1 MNGLKY
7 IRTRCNLSLS
17 DLAESIG
24 VTRQALSSWENE
36 RKEIPSLRIK
46 ELSNFFG
53 IDEEYFGE
61 ISETEK
67 KYLLEKAMFR
77 YENDGKETY
86 RYKPQEIESARI
98 FFPED
103 SDKSLDEKYVDMQKR
118 KKKLLREIEK
128 SINYTENAGSIQSQ
142 ICCIN
147 RGCNVY
153 GMLTMIMQ
161 EMKEQQVISR
171 MPYFYEIINVLKG
184 MLVAYDL
191 LEEDVIKENIE
202 INKEFHNED
211 GQWIL
216 ELAGILKSRWSKICE
231 QQEALDKQYKSNKKS
246 QQTEHVKPIEEQIL
260 DAENSNRELKNQIG
274 EKLRKLEENQIF
286 K

>member
-7 IRTRCNLSLS
+7 IRTRCNLSLN

-46 ELSNFFG
+46 ELLNFFG

-274 EKLRKLEENQIF
+274 EKLYKLEENQIF